1 MNAVYADGYICNVYE
16 RTETYDGTEGELY
29 NVEEDPRQRNNLWD
43 DPAQQSRKAEMS
55 DLIYSDLLN
64 RPLLHPMPEPGAL
77 I

>member
-1 MNAVYADGYICNVYE
+1 
-16 RTETYDGTEGELY
+16 
-29 NVEEDPRQRNNLWD
+29 
-43 DPAQQSRKAEMS
+43 MS